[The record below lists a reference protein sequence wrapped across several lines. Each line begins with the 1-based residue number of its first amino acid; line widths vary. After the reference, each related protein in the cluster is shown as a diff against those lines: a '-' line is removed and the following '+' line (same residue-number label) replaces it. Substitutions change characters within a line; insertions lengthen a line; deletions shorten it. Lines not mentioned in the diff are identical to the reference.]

1 MTALRLIARHL
12 VLHRPGGNLPRRVLF
27 GALMVLTAL
36 LPWSVQAAV
45 SLDELEWIPT
55 DVGALPSPDARGTRM
70 QMPLRWSA
78 AEQSPLAGVTLRARF
93 TLQDAPTETWSLL
106 LTQASTGGLVSINGK
121 AVGTVRMSDAA
132 TTVNWRRPHVLTIE
146 QGLLR
151 SGDNELLVQTT
162 YRGGTHFFGGVELMP
177 LSDVAAAQ
185 RGHYFASATLPWVG
199 ATFAAAIA
207 LLLGVL
213 WLRHPDPPV
222 MMLTLAA
229 TAWVGRSA
237 HFLIEVMSVG
247 ERFWLLAA
255 YFACSGAFA
264 FFITLTLLRL
274 SRTAAPRAE
283 ACALALALLGPLLLV
298 LTAQHSA
305 SYLQSL
311 WLPALIAMT
320 AVSVFWAIG
329 RRLRALPAPQPVAL
343 ATAAIALLAALH
355 DWMLSSNLAFGGGT
369 LWLHWAG
376 PLALLGLATPM
387 IDRFARSLGEAE
399 SARALLE
406 TRVRE
411 REQLLKRNYERL
423 WQSEKLQAQA
433 QERQRIMQDM
443 HDGLGSQ
450 LLSSLMLVERS
461 GVEKEQMA
469 QILRESID
477 DMRLAI
483 DALSTED
490 TGLLA
495 ALGNLR
501 FRMEPRLRAAG
512 IALSWNAHGLP
523 EEIDVNHDAVLPILR
538 IVQEALTNTL
548 KHSQARKLSVSI
560 SVEESNRVDWLVLRI
575 VDNGCGELRERSG
588 GRGLLNMRSRAG
600 RIGAQLSIAAH
611 PGTGT
616 AITLRYQLKAASTQG
631 DTQPLNLNTEAVI
644 ERVRRV

>member
-1 MTALRLIARHL
+1 MTAPRSRAERSLIDALRRLGL
-12 VLHRPGGNLPRRVLF
+12 QLTLLF
-27 GALMVLTAL
+27 AL
-36 LPWSVQAAV
+36 LSAMPLAAAV
-45 SLDELEWIPT
+45 EITEIEWT
-55 DVGALPSPDARGTRM
+55 RTAVGQLPAADARWTRLP
-70 QMPLRWSA
+70 MPLRWTADELS
-78 AEQSPLAGVTLRARF
+78 ELSGVALRARF
-93 TLQDAPTETWSLL
+93 RLDRAPTETWALL
-106 LTQASTGGLVSINGK
+106 LTQASMGGVVHINGK
-121 AVGTVRMSDAA
+121 PIGTIRMSDGS
-132 TTVNWRRPHVLTIE
+132 TTVSWRRPHMLTVE
-146 QGLLR
+146 PGLLLA
-151 SGDNELLVQTT
+151 GDNELLVHST
-162 YRGGTHFFGGVELMP
+162 YRGGIHYFGDVELMP
-177 LSDVAAAQ
+177 LAGAAAAQ

-213 WLRHPDPPV
+213 WLRHPDQPV
-222 MMLTLAA
+222 MLLTLAA
-229 TAWVGRSA
+229 LAWVGRSA
-237 HFLIEVMSVG
+237 YFLIEVMSSG

-255 YFACSGAFA
+255 YYTCSGAFA

-274 SRTAAPRAE
+274 SRKIAPRVE
-283 ACALALALLGPLLLV
+283 AIALALALLGPLTLV
-298 LTAQHSA
+298 LTAQRA
-305 SYLQSL
+305 AGYLQSL
-311 WLPALIAMT
+311 WLPALIALT
-320 AVSVFWAIG
+320 ALAVGWAIAQ
-329 RRLRALPAPQPVAL
+329 RVRSRPSPQPVAL
-343 ATAAIALLAALH
+343 VTATLTLLAAVH
-355 DWMLSSNLAFGGGT
+355 DWLLSSNIAFGGGT

-423 WQSEKLQAQA
+423 WQSQKLQAQA

-483 DALSTED
+483 DALTTED
-490 TGLLA
+490 VGLLS

-512 IALSWNAHGLP
+512 IQLVWDAHGLP
-523 EEIDVNHDAVLPILR
+523 EEIDVDRDAVLPILR

-560 SVEESNRVDWLVLRI
+560 SVEEHERVDWLVLRI
-575 VDNGCGELRERSG
+575 VDNGRGELRERSG

-616 AITLRYQLKAASTQG
+616 AITLRYQLKAANSAG